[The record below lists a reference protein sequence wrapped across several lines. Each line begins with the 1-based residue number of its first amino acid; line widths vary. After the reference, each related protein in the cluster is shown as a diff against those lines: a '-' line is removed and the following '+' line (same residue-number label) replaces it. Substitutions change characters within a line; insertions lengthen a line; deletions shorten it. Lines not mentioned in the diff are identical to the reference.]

1 MQQHSSPI
9 PKSFFDYVKSMGPG
23 IVVVLTWLGAGDIVE
38 SAMAGGNYGYAL
50 MWAFCLCLVL
60 RYLFV
65 SIIAKY
71 QLCNQHGESV
81 LAGLIRLHPVFG
93 IVVLIGTLLLS
104 HGVGVFILV
113 GAAEVCVNLT
123 GVGTTTP
130 WAVGL
135 TAIVFLLVFRPQ
147 YRRIELIFFILAGML
162 TVSLI
167 GLAGWIG
174 PSASG
179 IAEGIVGFSVPPSL
193 GRFDAIFL
201 MVALVGAI
209 AGSLANLMYPY
220 FMREKGWTTPEHRRV
235 QRYDLIFGIII
246 LIILDLSIWVVGAEI
261 LHPRGIQVVDLKSLS
276 QLLGEAMGHL
286 GTQLFYLGVFA
297 ALFSSMVGNGA
308 AYGLLIADAYIQLRP
323 SAREKCQG
331 DYKSHPIYRSAI
343 YWIVLSPTI
352 WLFLGHGDFVG
363 LTVTINAAQVIVLPF
378 LVGGIWAIT
387 ANSSYIGSDYRN
399 RWWENVLVGFL
410 FAVALISAY
419 FSAVKVLKGI

>member
-1 MQQHSSPI
+1 MQQHSAPI

-81 LAGLIRLHPVFG
+81 LAGLIRLHPLLGV
-93 IVVLIGTLLLS
+93 IVLTGALLLS
-104 HGVGVFILV
+104 HGVGVFLLV
-113 GAAEVCVNLT
+113 GSAEVCIKLT
-123 GVGTTTP
+123 GLGSTIP
-130 WAVGL
+130 WALGL
-135 TAIVFLLVFRPQ
+135 TAVVFLLVFRPQ
-147 YRRIELIFFILAGML
+147 YRRIELLFFILAGLL

-167 GLAGWIG
+167 ALAAWAG
-174 PSASG
+174 PSAG
-179 IAEGIVGFSVPPSL
+179 DIARGIVGFSIPSTL

-209 AGSLANLMYPY
+209 AGSVANLMYPY
-220 FMREKGWTTPEHRRV
+220 FMREKGWTTPQHRRV
-235 QRYDLIFGIII
+235 QRYDLIFGIIV

-261 LHPRGIQVVDLKSLS
+261 LHPRGIQVVDLASLS
-276 QLLGEAMGHL
+276 QLLGETMGHL

-308 AYGLLIADAYIQLRP
+308 AYGLLISDAYINLRP
-323 SAREKCQG
+323 SARAQCDG
-331 DYKSHPIYRSAI
+331 DYKRHPVYQWVI
-343 YWIVLSPTI
+343 YWVVLSPTI

-363 LTVTINAAQVIVLPF
+363 LTVTINAAQVMVLPF
-378 LVGGIWAIT
+378 LVGGIWVIT
-387 ANSSYIGSDYRN
+387 ASGKYIGPEHKN
-399 RWWENVLVGFL
+399 RWWENALVGVL
-410 FAVALISAY
+410 FAVALVSAY
-419 FSAVKVLKGI
+419 FSVIKVLQE